1 MSAQIRRPSLLGSL
15 LWIGLGALFLA
26 NNIGFGI
33 DFWSLLGRYWPVLLI
48 LLGVGKLIDYYR
60 QKETVFVSVGEVL
73 GILLLLLIGT
83 AITHL
88 SEIHMGQVFR
98 DIPIQ
103 IGGTSV
109 RPGQWLG
116 TSSSYE
122 AEATYPLGQVSSI
135 RIENSYGL
143 ISVAPGSDGE
153 VRVRLKKV
161 VYENNESQAK
171 RIADEILLK
180 GAPEPQAAGAGTVF
194 VLRTNRDDLNSK
206 DYRFNTD
213 LEVFVP
219 RQSQLK
225 VSDRFGEVRVSG
237 LEGKLDVSTT
247 HNPLQIQ
254 DCRGEFTVSNR
265 YGETHL
271 ANLSGNVKIEAQG
284 KVALKNIK
292 GDVNVRNQYSP
303 VEAVDIDGA
312 LTISNT
318 EGDIRIQRVS
328 RAAVIDAPGSQVRAE
343 GLKGSLKLTASHG
356 EVEISDVASD
366 VSIESS
372 YAKLDLKGIQGNVDI
387 KSSSDSLNAEGVRG
401 HLKVQGKGSSVRAGT
416 VAGPVEIQTTL
427 KDVIL
432 NNFSG
437 ACKVT
442 NEHADVSLSTNTLG
456 KGEVTVRNRNGN
468 VDLFL
473 PAGAS
478 MEMDAAARNGEIQ
491 SEYAGLQPSGNQNGV
506 LKAKLGAGDTKIVV
520 ETDYGDINFRPLSR

>member
-1 MSAQIRRPSLLGSL
+1 MSAQFRRPSLLAGL

-26 NNIGFGI
+26 NNLGFGI

-48 LLGVGKLIDYYR
+48 LLGLGKLIDYYR
-60 QKETVFVSVGEVL
+60 KKETVFIGVGEVL

-88 SEIHMGQVFR
+88 SEIHLGQVFR
-98 DIPIQ
+98 DLPIE

-122 AEATYPLGQVSSI
+122 TEETYPLGQASAI

-143 ISVAPGSDGE
+143 VSVAPGSDGE
-153 VRVRLKKV
+153 IRVRFKKV
-161 VYENNESQAK
+161 VYENDEARAK
-171 RIADEILLK
+171 QVADEIQLK
-180 GAPEPQAAGAGTVF
+180 GGPEPQTAGAGTVF
-194 VLRTNRDDLNSK
+194 VLKTNREDLNSK

-213 LEVFVP
+213 LEIFIP

-225 VSDRFGEVRVSG
+225 VSSRFGEVRVSG
-237 LEGKLDVSTT
+237 IEGKLEVDTT

-271 ANLSGNVKIEAQG
+271 VNLSGNVKIEARG
-284 KVALKNIK
+284 KVAIENIK
-292 GDVNVRNQYSP
+292 GDVSVRNEYSP
-303 VEAVDIDGA
+303 VEATDIDGV
-312 LTISNT
+312 LMISNT
-318 EGDIRIQRVS
+318 EGDIQILRITQ
-328 RAAVIDAPGSQVRAE
+328 AAVIDARGCGIRAE

-356 EVEISDVASD
+356 EVQISDVAAD

-372 YAKLDLKGIQGNVDI
+372 YGELVLKDIQGNVDI
-387 KSSSDSLNAEGVRG
+387 KSSSDSLSADGVRG
-401 HLKVQGKGSSVRAGT
+401 HLKVQGTGSSIRGDRVE
-416 VAGPVEIQTTL
+416 GPAEIQTTL

-437 ACKVT
+437 GCKVT
-442 NEHADVSLSTNTLG
+442 NEHGDVSLSTNTLS
-456 KGEVTVRNRNGN
+456 KGEMTVRNRNGD
-468 VDLFL
+468 VDLSL
-473 PAGAS
+473 PPGAS
-478 MEMDAAARNGEIQ
+478 IQMEAEARNGEIQ
-491 SEYAGLQPSGNQNGV
+491 SEYVGLEPSGVRNGA
-506 LKAKLGAGDTKIVV
+506 LKAKLGTGDTRIVV
-520 ETDYGDINFRPLSR
+520 ETDYGDIHLRPLSR